1 MKKIF
6 SVILSSLTILTCL
19 SGCGNSLK
27 NVIFNNTVV
36 TYDGKMHSIEASNL
50 PSGVS
55 VRYENNSF
63 KDAGEY
69 LVKVIFTKENK
80 DLKTKEVK
88 LTINPRNV
96 TVNIDDKQSMIDDI
110 EELTYTVE
118 GLIEGDDLGISL
130 SVDPSSSG
138 KKQIIGSW
146 DNDNY
151 QVTFNGGKY
160 VISEYLFDSSYLTN
174 YASEFLP
181 NYAPFSLYDTSF
193 FKNSVITSISFPYFG
208 LVSGVDINSKDLYM
222 PVYVVKSDFSTKQS
236 DCTIENGKKVNLD
249 FTGKLNGVNKGDWLT
264 VDNLNIVVESGE
276 TLAFGDPDMKVLP
289 MFLRNNTTY
298 GFYNRIFTSKGNN
311 NHSLI
316 FKIAG
321 YNNTSSDETEF
332 VEDEIDYISF
342 MGDSI
347 STYEGI
353 SNNTS
358 YNDTIGS
365 NAVWYPNTNYSG
377 ANMDVSDTWWHQT
390 AEELDYDICV
400 NNSWSGSVVNTSQTY
415 NVRAKNLHNKTN
427 NAPDVIVMLMGVN
440 DYAEGTVVGDYD
452 GTTIAPRTPSN
463 FSEAYGRTVSNM
475 KETYPQAEIFCCTF
489 LPDRKRFTSNTNS
502 KGYKD
507 EDYNN
512 AIRTIAKNLDVNLID
527 LFLLS
532 EINSSNITTYTVDK
546 LHPNANGMDLIT
558 KCVVAQINK
567 VMN

>member
-1 MKKIF
+1 MKKKLSI
-6 SVILSSLTILTCL
+6 VLSSLTILTCL
-19 SGCGNSLK
+19 SGCGNSL
-27 NVIFNNTVV
+27 NRVIFKDTVV
-36 TYDGKMHSIEASNL
+36 TYDGKFHSIEASNV
-50 PSGVS
+50 PSDVS

-69 LVKVIFTKENK
+69 IVKAIFTKDNK
-80 DLKTKEVK
+80 DIKTKEAK
-88 LTINPRNV
+88 LTIEPRAV
-96 TVNIDDKQSMIDDI
+96 TVNIDNQKSMIDDI
-110 EELTYTVE
+110 KDLTYTVD
-118 GLIEGDDLGISL
+118 GLIEGDDLKVDL
-130 SVDPSSSG
+130 SVDSYTSG
-138 KKQIIGSW
+138 KKQIVGTW

-151 QVTFNGGKY
+151 AVTFNGGEY
-160 VISEYLFDSSYLTN
+160 IISEYLFDSSHLSN

-181 NYAPFSLYDTSF
+181 NYAPFSLYDTSLF
-193 FKNSVITSISFPYFG
+193 EGSVITSISFPYFG

-236 DCTIENGKKVNLD
+236 DCTIKNGKKVNLD
-249 FTGKLNGVNKGDWLT
+249 FTGKLSGVNKGNWLT
-264 VDNLNIVVESGE
+264 VEDLNIVVEKGE

-365 NAVWYPNTNYSG
+365 NAVWYPNNNYTG
-377 ANMDVSDTWWHQT
+377 ANIDSSDTWWAQT
-390 AEELDYDICV
+390 AAELDFDVCV

-427 NAPDVIVMLMGVN
+427 NAPDVIVMFMGVN
-440 DYAEGTVVGDYD
+440 DYAAGTPIGDYD
-452 GTTIAPRTPSN
+452 GTTAAPRNPTN
-463 FSEAYGRTVSNM
+463 FSEAYGRTVINM
-475 KETYPQAEIFCCTF
+475 KSTYPDAEIFCCTF

-502 KGYKD
+502 QGLRD
-507 EDYNN
+507 EDYND
-512 AIRTIAKNLDVNLID
+512 AIREIAKNLDVNLID
-527 LFLLS
+527 LFLAS
-532 EINSSNITTYTVDK
+532 GINSANISTYTVDK

-558 KCVVAQINK
+558 ECVVSKINK
-567 VMN
+567 VLY

>member
-1 MKKIF
+1 
-6 SVILSSLTILTCL
+6 
-19 SGCGNSLK
+19 
-27 NVIFNNTVV
+27 
-36 TYDGKMHSIEASNL
+36 
-50 PSGVS
+50 
-55 VRYENNSF
+55 
-63 KDAGEY
+63 
-69 LVKVIFTKENK
+69 
-80 DLKTKEVK
+80 
-88 LTINPRNV
+88 
-96 TVNIDDKQSMIDDI
+96 
-110 EELTYTVE
+110 
-118 GLIEGDDLGISL
+118 
-130 SVDPSSSG
+130 
-138 KKQIIGSW
+138 
-146 DNDNY
+146 
-151 QVTFNGGKY
+151 
-160 VISEYLFDSSYLTN
+160 
-174 YASEFLP
+174 
-181 NYAPFSLYDTSF
+181 
-193 FKNSVITSISFPYFG
+193 
-208 LVSGVDINSKDLYM
+208 
-222 PVYVVKSDFSTKQS
+222 
-236 DCTIENGKKVNLD
+236 
-249 FTGKLNGVNKGDWLT
+249 
-264 VDNLNIVVESGE
+264 
-276 TLAFGDPDMKVLP
+276 
-289 MFLRNNTTY
+289 
-298 GFYNRIFTSKGNN
+298 
-311 NHSLI
+311 
-316 FKIAG
+316 
-321 YNNTSSDETEF
+321 
-332 VEDEIDYISF
+332 